1 MLFSRQ
7 QLVVNPSELRIL
19 RRERKYFHP
28 KTSRV
33 VIETSN
39 YANLDS
45 NHQLR
50 SHHRHLENRN
60 FRIKIDVFSSEKVC
74 YWAVWRA
81 EIQFAVHF
89 WRILLHFYLLNAPK
103 WFSKSS
109 KFRFS
114 KRLRYQP
121 VAQKFDSMPFQRRF
135 TGLVFGWAF
144 LLGFLGCSWN
154 FSLSKISN
162 FRFQELW
169 SEKLIQTPN
178 RIRFWLFCFDLFFG
192 GFFLSNLF

>member
-1 MLFSRQ
+1 MKLLILPPIFFGGRSNPVRENGSVVSAKDHNATKKSMLFSRQ

-60 FRIKIDVFSSEKVC
+60 FRIQIDVFSSEKVC

-89 WRILLHFYLLNAPK
+89 RRILLHFYLLTLQNDFQNPQNSDFPNVCTISR
-103 WFSKSS
+103 WS
-109 KFRFS
+109 RT
-114 KRLRYQP
+114 P
-121 VAQKFDSMPFQRRF
+121 DSTSNSRDSFPI
-135 TGLVFGWAF
+135 G
-144 LLGFLGCSWN
+144 
-154 FSLSKISN
+154 SL
-162 FRFQELW
+162 
-169 SEKLIQTPN
+169 
-178 RIRFWLFCFDLFFG
+178 
-192 GFFLSNLF
+192 